1 MYLYNRFSLRL
12 AGASAVSLFA
22 LVLPMTA
29 QTPALAQIPTS
40 GSLRVDISGL
50 KNSDAQVCLSL
61 FDGSAGF
68 PDDSEAV
75 VATQCVDAS
84 TPTATFEALSM
95 GTYAVT
101 VFHDENGDG
110 QINRGTFGIPTEGFG
125 FSRNPAIGTSAPK
138 FYETAVFVF
147 GDTTTQID
155 MIYF

>member
-84 TPTATFEALSM
+84 TPTAAFEALSM